1 MDSKSLQLRELA
13 IENALLQRR
22 NARLQETNVG
32 LNRRIEELEGM
43 LRLSNEVGDSRVRV
57 ARQARDIWIQ
67 ERDDRIAELELENEK
82 LTSRLGLNS
91 AQMWTSTGGGMGD
104 LIIEEQDFEGKFIR
118 IYNKGDEPFSVGNWV
133 VRSTA
138 GGLETKVKF
147 KPGSEIAPGVHL
159 TIWSSNANIEYEPSE
174 NFVFKYKIWP
184 HDRCIRTELLN
195 SAGEVFAWRE
205 CVFNQNLNAVKEELK
220 EEEKQ

>member
-91 AQMWTSTGGGMGD
+91 AQMWTSTGGGM
-104 LIIEEQDFEGKFIR
+104 
-118 IYNKGDEPFSVGNWV
+118 
-133 VRSTA
+133 
-138 GGLETKVKF
+138 
-147 KPGSEIAPGVHL
+147 
-159 TIWSSNANIEYEPSE
+159 
-174 NFVFKYKIWP
+174 
-184 HDRCIRTELLN
+184 
-195 SAGEVFAWRE
+195 
-205 CVFNQNLNAVKEELK
+205 
-220 EEEKQ
+220 